1 MKVAEKAG
9 QWVAHLVLTLV
20 VGSAEMK
27 VVMRVDWRVGEMADP
42 LVVL

>member
-27 VVMRVDWRVGEMADP
+27 VVMRVD
-42 LVVL
+42 